1 MLYSRSQLVTY
12 FVPSSVCLL
21 FAIFV
26 KKSGFVMY
34 HPQQWDVPTYWTC
47 YLVLQNSIQI
57 LFIPSLFQH
66 VFSEYPLYAC
76 HSITVLLTQD
86 SKSSHQAFLFKSFG
100 DAFRISGIGGS
111 RGEAGS
117 WPLVCTSQST
127 AVGYLDIQF
136 SRQQPCLLQTAG
148 RRCPCAS
155 PPTGAVGGSHF
166 PERVNKN
173 SLRFLKNKY
182 TLPLQQAELVCLS
195 HAYFSRKTGHARL
208 ANKSQSH
215 SWASC
220 VHTKIQFASVNIDSS
235 PLKAQ

>member
-1 MLYSRSQLVTY
+1 M
-12 FVPSSVCLL
+12 CLL

-111 RGEAGS
+111 
-117 WPLVCTSQST
+117 
-127 AVGYLDIQF
+127 D
-136 SRQQPCLLQTAG
+136 
-148 RRCPCAS
+148 
-155 PPTGAVGGSHF
+155 
-166 PERVNKN
+166 
-173 SLRFLKNKY
+173 
-182 TLPLQQAELVCLS
+182 
-195 HAYFSRKTGHARL
+195 
-208 ANKSQSH
+208 
-215 SWASC
+215 SC
-220 VHTKIQFASVNIDSS
+220 VRHVPLFFTLNPMHPEVLRPITYCLHNHSMYIQG
-235 PLKAQ
+235 PG